1 MLSVAYWDVSE
12 LDIEKAAKYVS
23 SDRLLKASKLKKDTQ
38 QKESL
43 GAELLLSSMLGILFP
58 QETLPPAI
66 SYDKNGKPHFK
77 EHSNLFFN
85 LSHSNSLVT
94 CAISNKPVGID
105 LQYMRDFDIK
115 LPGRFFTKDEQD
127 FIFNSTDTKKAF
139 YTIWTK
145 KEALLKCMGR
155 GLCEISSTS
164 VFEAEQQG
172 YSFTCDFF
180 DGFALCVC
188 TKN

>member
-1 MLSVAYWDVSE
+1 MLNVAYWDVSD
-12 LDIEKAAKYVS
+12 LDTEKAKKYVS
-23 SDRLLKASKLKKDTQ
+23 QERLLKASKLKKDAH

-43 GAELLLSSMLGILFP
+43 GAELLLSSMLGILF
-58 QETLPPAI
+58 EDKKLPPKLC
-66 SYDKNGKPHFK
+66 YDKNGKPCFK
-77 EHSNLFFN
+77 DYNNLFFN
-85 LSHSNSLVT
+85 LSHSNSAVA
-94 CAISNKPVGID
+94 CAIADKPVGID

-115 LPGRFFTKDEQD
+115 LARRFFTKDEQD
-127 FIFNSTDTKKAF
+127 FINQSKDTKVAF

-145 KEALLKCMGR
+145 KEAFLKCTGK

-164 VFEAEQQG
+164 VFEAEQHG
-172 YSFTCDFF
+172 YSFVCDFF